1 MTTDQPQTSSL
12 ELAVDEGAPRD
23 VEETSV
29 DASSHSQRL
38 TPPERSEYDNRTDY
52 QRGEGTVENDDLK
65 ERIHAV
71 ETALA
76 TQTPTAAGMEATN
89 AATTA
94 GLQAAQAAAQA
105 GTWAVMVAGSASLI
119 VGTLLGMAIARTK
132 S

>member
-1 MTTDQPQTSSL
+1 MTDQPQTSSS
-12 ELAVDEGAPRD
+12 ELAVDAGAPRD

-29 DASSHSQRL
+29 DAGSHSQRL
-38 TPPERSEYDNRTDY
+38 TAQECTKYDNRTDD

-65 ERIHAV
+65 ERIHAL

-76 TQTPTAAGMEATN
+76 TQTATTAGMEATN

-119 VGTLLGMAIARTK
+119 VGTLLGMAIAKTK